1 MFQGHVSFQ
10 GCVKWGEPYN
20 SWVTI
25 PKTNSEFIPW
35 KMMVW
40 RLLSLWEEPLWRV
53 IYKPLLQALKKI
65 IPAIWKKNMGVYNPP
80 APMGKRADGKKK
92 LVEPPNVRPKNAF
105 RLGKPQ
111 FETFSDL
118 VLCWDL
124 DISDLL
130 KVVPSCDVTRNQ
142 ESQMAMDLS
151 SSWCTTIVYVY
162 TYICMYIYI
171 FIYLCVYIYIHIYVY
186 IYIHT
191 HGTYTTVLNS
201 KEHPPANV
209 GMIESGQDSEWLPL
223 VFVYYNFL
231 RKSFQASVLW
241 KPWKKEREPSTSNE

>member
-1 MFQGHVSFQ
+1 MAGS
-10 GCVKWGEPYN
+10 
-20 SWVTI
+20 I
-25 PKTNSEFIPW
+25 
-35 KMMVW
+35 
-40 RLLSLWEEPLWRV
+40 
-53 IYKPLLQALKKI
+53 KPLLQALQRI
-65 IPAIWKKNMGVYNPP
+65 IPPIWKKTWEFITPRHTWEKGLIE
-80 APMGKRADGKKK
+80 KK
-92 LVEPPNVRPKNAF
+92 LVEPPNFRPKNAF

-162 TYICMYIYI
+162 TYI
-171 FIYLCVYIYIHIYVY
+171 Y

-209 GMIESGQDSEWLPL
+209 GMIESGQDSE
-223 VFVYYNFL
+223 
-231 RKSFQASVLW
+231 
-241 KPWKKEREPSTSNE
+241 

>member
-1 MFQGHVSFQ
+1 M
-10 GCVKWGEPYN
+10 
-20 SWVTI
+20 
-25 PKTNSEFIPW
+25 
-35 KMMVW
+35 
-40 RLLSLWEEPLWRV
+40 
-53 IYKPLLQALKKI
+53 
-65 IPAIWKKNMGVYNPP
+65 
-80 APMGKRADGKKK
+80 
-92 LVEPPNVRPKNAF
+92 EPPNFRPKNAF

-124 DISDLL
+124 DISDLS

-162 TYICMYIYI
+162 IDIYLYIYI
-171 FIYLCVYIYIHIYVY
+171 YFYLCIYTY

-191 HGTYTTVLNS
+191 HGTYRTVLNS

-209 GMIESGQDSEWLPL
+209 GMIESGQDSE
-223 VFVYYNFL
+223 
-231 RKSFQASVLW
+231 
-241 KPWKKEREPSTSNE
+241 

>member
-1 MFQGHVSFQ
+1 MEHPPWMSRCISYWNWKFSKVMLVFRA
-10 GCVKWGEPYN
+10 VFPPEKWGEPYN

-25 PKTNSEFIPW
+25 PKTNSEFTPW

-53 IYKPLLQALKKI
+53 VYKPLLQALKRI
-65 IPAIWKKNMGVYNPP
+65 IPAIWKKNMGVYNPT
-80 APMGKRADGKKK
+80 AHMGKRADRKKN
-92 LVEPPNVRPKNAF
+92 LWNLQIFDQKNAF

-124 DISDLL
+124 DISDLS

-162 TYICMYIYI
+162 IDISIYIYI
-171 FIYLCVYIYIHIYVY
+171 FIYVYIY
-186 IYIHT
+186 
-191 HGTYTTVLNS
+191 TYTRDIQNRV
-201 KEHPPANV
+201 E
-209 GMIESGQDSEWLPL
+209 
-223 VFVYYNFL
+223 F
-231 RKSFQASVLW
+231 
-241 KPWKKEREPSTSNE
+241 

>member
-1 MFQGHVSFQ
+1 MLVFRAVFPPE
-10 GCVKWGEPYN
+10 KWGEPYN

-25 PKTNSEFIPW
+25 PKTNSEFTPW

-53 IYKPLLQALKKI
+53 VYKPLLQALKRI

-80 APMGKRADGKKK
+80 AHMGKRADRKKNLWSLQIFDQKMPLDWGNHSLRHSQIYFYVGTLIYQTFWK
-92 LVEPPNVRPKNAF
+92 LYRLAMSQEIRNHKWQWIYPPV
-105 RLGKPQ
+105 G
-111 FETFSDL
+111 
-118 VLCWDL
+118 VLQLCMCIH
-124 DISDLL
+124 IS
-130 KVVPSCDVTRNQ
+130 
-142 ESQMAMDLS
+142 
-151 SSWCTTIVYVY
+151 I
-162 TYICMYIYI
+162 YIY
-171 FIYLCVYIYIHIYVY
+171 
-186 IYIHT
+186 T
-191 HGTYTTVLNS
+191 QGTYTTVLNS
-201 KEHPPANV
+201 EEHPPANV